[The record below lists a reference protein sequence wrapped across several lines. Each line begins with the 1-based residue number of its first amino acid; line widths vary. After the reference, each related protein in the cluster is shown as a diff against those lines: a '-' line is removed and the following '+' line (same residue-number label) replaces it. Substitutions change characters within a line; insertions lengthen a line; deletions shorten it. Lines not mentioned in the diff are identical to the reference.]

1 MICGVVFIHLARPRP
16 SKTQVPAPALDC
28 HGTSPR
34 DPWIKGVAAGLDIQ
48 KESTPEG

>member
-1 MICGVVFIHLARPRP
+1 LGGSLSPLTEKIAKLGACG
-16 SKTQVPAPALDC
+16 APALDC
-28 HGTSPR
+28 HGTSQR